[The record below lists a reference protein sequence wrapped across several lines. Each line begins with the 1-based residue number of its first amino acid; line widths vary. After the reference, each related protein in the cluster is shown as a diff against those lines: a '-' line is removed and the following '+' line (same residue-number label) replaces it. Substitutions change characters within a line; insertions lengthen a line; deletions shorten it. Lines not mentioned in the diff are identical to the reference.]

1 VLEHH
6 QACSGKLV
14 GFIGKFTVLVQEKL
28 VLLRQKV
35 RHDFNQ
41 VVVFVLVNHVLSSK
55 APVHKNVTLAGMAVE
70 VAKQHHLVFLVT
82 GGNQLLRE
90 INCWVQ

>member
-1 VLEHH
+1 MLEHH

-28 VLLRQKV
+28 VLLRQKIG
-35 RHDFNQ
+35 HDLNQ

-55 APVHKNVTLAGMAVE
+55 APVHKNVALAGMAVE

-82 GGNQLLRE
+82 AGYQLLRE